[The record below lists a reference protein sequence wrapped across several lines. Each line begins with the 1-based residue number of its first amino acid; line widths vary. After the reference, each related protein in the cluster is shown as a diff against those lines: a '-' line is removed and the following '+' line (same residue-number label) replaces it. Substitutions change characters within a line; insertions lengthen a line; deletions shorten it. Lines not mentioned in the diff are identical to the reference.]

1 MKCKC
6 CCNKKTEQ
14 TENKPIE
21 NEQVEQSEN
30 LTDTAQEIQPVKKKN
45 FFARHKNLSFLLAYY
60 SQ

>member
-45 FFARHKNLSFLLAYY
+45 FFCKA
-60 SQ
+60 